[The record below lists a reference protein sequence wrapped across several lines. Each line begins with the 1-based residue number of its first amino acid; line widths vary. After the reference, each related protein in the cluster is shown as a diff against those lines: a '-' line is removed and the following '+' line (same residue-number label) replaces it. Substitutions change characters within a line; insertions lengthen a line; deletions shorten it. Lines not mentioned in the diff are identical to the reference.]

1 MNQTNTIATDNIQ
14 DKKLAIFQ
22 ASSGAIELK
31 LDKSKETLWANLN
44 QIAQMFSVQK
54 AAISKHLT
62 NIYRDNE
69 LKKEATVSIL
79 ETVQKE
85 GTREVKRDIEYYN
98 LDAIIS
104 VGYRINSKNTTLFRI
119 WATKTLR
126 QHITRGWT

>member
-126 QHITRGWT
+126 QHITQGWT